1 MRYSREYIEN
11 MMREIPETAFRL
23 FVQKGIANVTM
34 QNIAD
39 AAHYAVA
46 SLYRH
51 YGTKRSLVIQI
62 AVQQWTL
69 VAQESE
75 QAYAEAGGPGF
86 TACQEL
92 EFYLSSYVYLY
103 REKKDLLK
111 FNSDFD
117 QYILL
122 EEPEEEEIKPYMNML
137 SCFTRSFHERYA
149 KAYEDHSIRTDI
161 PEQQVYFGM
170 MYTMMSAAARFAYGT
185 VYPFE
190 GADFV
195 AALEMQKD
203 AYLHYMTP
211 KTN

>member
-1 MRYSREYIEN
+1 MRYSQEYIEN
-11 MMREIPETAFRL
+11 MKREIPETAFKMFSQR
-23 FVQKGIANVTM
+23 GIASVTM

-39 AAHYAVA
+39 ASHYAVA

-51 YGTKRSLVIQI
+51 YGTKRNLVIQI
-62 AVQQWTL
+62 AVQQWKL
-69 VAQESE
+69 VAEE
-75 QAYAEAGGPGF
+75 VGQAYQQANGTAF
-86 TACQEL
+86 TAYQDL
-92 EFYLSSYVYLY
+92 EFYLNSYVYLY

-122 EEPEEEEIKPYMNML
+122 EKPTEEEMQPYMEAVGW
-137 SCFTRSFHERYA
+137 FTKAFHRHFA
-149 KAYEDHSIRTDI
+149 KAYEDHSIRTDL

-190 GADFV
+190 GSDFV
-195 AALEMQKD
+195 AALEMQKN
-203 AYLHYMTP
+203 AYLNYMLP
-211 KTN
+211 R